1 MCIIVFSSVAFAFV
15 SNYTNSVNGGVI
27 ISALDSGLRGF
38 RFDLHPATR
47 GKLFTHSL
55 CHQAL

>member
-1 MCIIVFSSVAFAFV
+1 VFSSVAFAFV